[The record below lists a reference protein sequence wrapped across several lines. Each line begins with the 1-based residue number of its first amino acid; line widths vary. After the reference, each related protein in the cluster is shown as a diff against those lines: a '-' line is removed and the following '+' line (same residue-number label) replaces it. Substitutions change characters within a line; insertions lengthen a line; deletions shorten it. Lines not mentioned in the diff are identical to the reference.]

1 MEATLNTILIFF
13 IHGLVYGILM
23 FLIASGLT
31 IIFGMMGILNLAHAS
46 FYMFG
51 AYFGAAL
58 LSWTNLF
65 WLSLILAPLLT
76 AAMGSLTERFLI
88 RPIHSAGLIF
98 ELLLTIGLS
107 LVMLEI
113 VKWVW
118 GTERQSMPVPDYL
131 SGSVQIL
138 IFTYPAYRLF
148 IFGFGLAVIIGLAII
163 LTKTNLGMIVR
174 AAISDAEM
182 VSSLGI
188 DTPLT
193 FNLVF
198 SLGTGLAGLAGVIA
212 GPLFMVYPGMA
223 TAVGMSAFVVVAI
236 GGLGSLKGAVLA
248 SFFIGQ
254 MQSFGVLLVPQ
265 FSLVLIFLLMA
276 AVLIIRPQ
284 GLFGEKG

>member
-1 MEATLNTILIFF
+1 
-13 IHGLVYGILM
+13 
-23 FLIASGLT
+23 
-31 IIFGMMGILNLAHAS
+31 
-46 FYMFG
+46 
-51 AYFGAAL
+51 
-58 LSWTNLF
+58 
-65 WLSLILAPLLT
+65 
-76 AAMGSLTERFLI
+76 
-88 RPIHSAGLIF
+88 
-98 ELLLTIGLS
+98 
-107 LVMLEI
+107 
-113 VKWVW
+113 
-118 GTERQSMPVPDYL
+118 MPVPDYL

-163 LTKTNLGMIVR
+163 LTNTNLGMIVR

>member
-1 MEATLNTILIFF
+1 MESILNTILIFF

-31 IIFGMMGILNLAHAS
+31 IIFGMMGVLNLAHAS

-51 AYFGAAL
+51 AYFGVTL
-58 LSWTNLF
+58 LSLTNNF

-76 AAMGSLTERFLI
+76 AAIGSLTERFLI
-88 RPIHSAGLIF
+88 RPIHPAGPIF

-113 VKWVW
+113 VKWAW
-118 GTERQSMPVPDYL
+118 GTEPQAMAVPVYL

-138 IFTYPAYRLF
+138 ASSYPVYRLF
-148 IFGFGLAVIIGLAII
+148 IFGCGLVVILGLAII
-163 LTKTNLGMIVR
+163 LTRTNLGMIVR

-198 SLGTGLAGLAGVIA
+198 ALGAGLAGIAGVIA
-212 GPLFMVYPGMA
+212 GPILMVYPGMA
-223 TAVGMSAFVVVAI
+223 ANIGMSAFVVIAI
-236 GGLGSLKGAVLA
+236 GGLGSLLGAVLA
-248 SFFIGQ
+248 SFFIGEL
-254 MQSFGVLLVPQ
+254 QSFGVLLVPQ
-265 FSLVLIFLLMA
+265 FSLVLTFLLMA
-276 AVLIIRPQ
+276 VVLIIKPQ